1 MDLEGIML
9 KWNKSDREER
19 QILYD
24 FIYMWNLKK
33 KKNKKTNEQIWQNR
47 NIVINTENKQVIA
60 RREELGGM
68 SEISDGS

>member
-33 KKNKKTNEQIWQNR
+33 NKTKTNEQIWQNR

-60 RREELGGM
+60 RRKELGGM
-68 SEISDGS
+68 SEISDDS

>member
-33 KKNKKTNEQIWQNR
+33 KTTNEQIWQNR

-68 SEISDGS
+68 SEISDDS

>member
-1 MDLEGIML
+1 ML

-33 KKNKKTNEQIWQNR
+33 NKTKTNEQIWQNR

-60 RREELGGM
+60 RRKELGGM
-68 SEISDGS
+68 SEISDDS